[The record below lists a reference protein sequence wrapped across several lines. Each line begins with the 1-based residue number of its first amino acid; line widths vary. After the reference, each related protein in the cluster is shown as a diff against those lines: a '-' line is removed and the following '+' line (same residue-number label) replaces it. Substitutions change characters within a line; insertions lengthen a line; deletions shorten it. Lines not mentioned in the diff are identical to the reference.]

1 MKNNT
6 SFDEKQHVVWRKTTR
21 RLMKNDTSFK
31 KEQVLA
37 YPTRPTR
44 VRATS
49 ALPFMQQMWNSSGIP
64 LSARAC
70 IQEFYH
76 FCCHK
81 CHRLLPIS
89 LCSNTLQLGVR
100 RILTNKWLNHS
111 KSAYHNNEK
120 HIFALPLTYFLHL
133 FSPCVTLVTAK
144 KRNCCSIRASMRALR
159 AGARTSAFPTDLLRF
174 SFPPGFSEWIFRV
187 DFPRGFIA

>member
-1 MKNNT
+1 
-6 SFDEKQHVVWRKTTR
+6 
-21 RLMKNDTSFK
+21 MKNDTSFK

-89 LCSNTLQLGVR
+89 LCSNTLQLDVR

-120 HIFALPLTYFLHL
+120 HIFALPLIYSTFSLLVWHWWQQKNEIAVVYARACARYAQAQGHQHFLQTFCASL
-133 FSPCVTLVTAK
+133 FRQV
-144 KRNCCSIRASMRALR
+144 
-159 AGARTSAFPTDLLRF
+159 FP
-174 SFPPGFSEWIFRV
+174 SGFFELIFRV
-187 DFPRGFIA
+187 DLSLSFPWSQTKHTPKTPNYATPA